1 MSENCYSG
9 IQSHEYDDAYGDYL
23 DYLEKLERL
32 EAEEEPDEEEIA
44 RIKKIIEMRLNLLM
58 NTNA

>member
-1 MSENCYSG
+1 MSKNCYKG

-23 DYLEKLERL
+23 DYLEELERL

-44 RIKKIIEMRLNLLM
+44 RIKKIIEMQLDLF
-58 NTNA
+58 

>member
-1 MSENCYSG
+1 MSKNCYSG
-9 IQSHEYDDAYGDYL
+9 VQNHEYDDAYSDYL
-23 DYLEKLERL
+23 DYLEELERL

-44 RIKKIIEMRLNLLM
+44 RIKKEIEMRLNLLM